1 MVERRFWLSREAME
15 HASPFCNVTHFPQWS
30 RKAMLD
36 AKKVELGLIGL
47 LVVAGMTIVGIA
59 VTCSEFIWK

>member
-1 MVERRFWLSREAME
+1 
-15 HASPFCNVTHFPQWS
+15 
-30 RKAMLD
+30 MLD